1 MKYDFLFFKR
11 RYEQIEKDFL
21 ELTDFIEP
29 QSDFNSPCYKF
40 GSSKLMD
47 FCLKVGTEIE
57 TLFRIILESSK
68 FDLYTNINNKR
79 DDQNIRIYLEFFE
92 PEYQLSERELFVN
105 SIKKDIRP
113 FKEFTLDTSTPKWFK
128 CYSKNKHNKLVL
140 IKEWNLEYSLLALG
154 ALILLILLHPK
165 RMSSEYAFSINS
177 EVFYLSKS
185 QSGSLMQIL
194 SH

>member
-21 ELTDFIEP
+21 DLTDFIET

-57 TLFRIILESSK
+57 TLFKIILESNK
-68 FDLYTNINNKR
+68 FDLYIDIKKKR
-79 DDQNIRIYLEFFE
+79 KNQNISIYLEIFE
-92 PEYQLSERELFVN
+92 PKYQLSKRKILVN
-105 SIKKDIRP
+105 SIKKDIYP
-113 FKEFTLDTSTPKWFK
+113 FEKLTDTPTPKWFK
-128 CYSKNKHNKLVL
+128 CYSKNKHDKIAL

-154 ALILLILLHPK
+154 ALLLLILLHPE
-165 RMSSEYAFSINS
+165 RSSSEYAFDINS
-177 EVFYLSKS
+177 EVFYLEKP
-185 QSGSLMQIL
+185 QGGSLMQVL
-194 SH
+194 FH